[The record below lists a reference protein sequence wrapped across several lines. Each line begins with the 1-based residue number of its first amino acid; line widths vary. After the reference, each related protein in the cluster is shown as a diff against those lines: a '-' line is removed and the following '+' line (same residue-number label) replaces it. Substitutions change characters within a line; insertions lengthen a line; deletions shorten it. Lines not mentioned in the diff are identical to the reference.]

1 MIVNKQMGNYL
12 VQPKHIEESK
22 SEEIQYYV
30 RDYRDFNFDEVKEK
44 TSKMNLKMVKI
55 NANDYI
61 EGVANN
67 LYKNIDMWDLILL
80 INGYFFFIPF
90 IIFMISS
97 SLYIINIKNNYNN
110 NIDNNIILDNR
121 VEKSYIKEITLVRN
135 RDLNKKKKRVL
146 HR

>member
-1 MIVNKQMGNYL
+1 MNKIL
-12 VQPKHIEESK
+12 SRISIIFL
-22 SEEIQYYV
+22 SL
-30 RDYRDFNFDEVKEK
+30 F
-44 TSKMNLKMVKI
+44 
-55 NANDYI
+55 
-61 EGVANN
+61 
-67 LYKNIDMWDLILL
+67 LILL

-121 VEKSYIKEITLVRN
+121 EEKSYIKEITLVRN

>member
-1 MIVNKQMGNYL
+1 MNKYMNKIL
-12 VQPKHIEESK
+12 SHISIIFL
-22 SEEIQYYV
+22 SL
-30 RDYRDFNFDEVKEK
+30 F
-44 TSKMNLKMVKI
+44 
-55 NANDYI
+55 
-61 EGVANN
+61 
-67 LYKNIDMWDLILL
+67 LILL

-110 NIDNNIILDNR
+110 NNIDNNIILDNR
-121 VEKSYIKEITLVRN
+121 GKKSYIKEITLVRN

>member
-1 MIVNKQMGNYL
+1 MNK
-12 VQPKHIEESK
+12 
-22 SEEIQYYV
+22 
-30 RDYRDFNFDEVKEK
+30 
-44 TSKMNLKMVKI
+44 
-55 NANDYI
+55 
-61 EGVANN
+61 
-67 LYKNIDMWDLILL
+67 YKNKILSRISIIFLSLFLILL

-110 NIDNNIILDNR
+110 NNIDNHIDNNIILDNR
-121 VEKSYIKEITLVRN
+121 GEKSYIKEITLVRN

>member
-1 MIVNKQMGNYL
+1 MNK
-12 VQPKHIEESK
+12 
-22 SEEIQYYV
+22 
-30 RDYRDFNFDEVKEK
+30 
-44 TSKMNLKMVKI
+44 
-55 NANDYI
+55 
-61 EGVANN
+61 
-67 LYKNIDMWDLILL
+67 YKNKILSHISIIFLSLFLILL

-110 NIDNNIILDNR
+110 NNNNNIDNNIDNNIILDNR
-121 VEKSYIKEITLVRN
+121 EEKSYIKEITLVRN

>member
-1 MIVNKQMGNYL
+1 MNK
-12 VQPKHIEESK
+12 
-22 SEEIQYYV
+22 
-30 RDYRDFNFDEVKEK
+30 
-44 TSKMNLKMVKI
+44 
-55 NANDYI
+55 
-61 EGVANN
+61 
-67 LYKNIDMWDLILL
+67 YKNKILSRISIIFLSLFLILL

-110 NIDNNIILDNR
+110 NNNIDNNIDNNIILDNR
-121 VEKSYIKEITLVRN
+121 EEKSYIKEITLVRN

>member
-1 MIVNKQMGNYL
+1 MNK
-12 VQPKHIEESK
+12 
-22 SEEIQYYV
+22 
-30 RDYRDFNFDEVKEK
+30 
-44 TSKMNLKMVKI
+44 
-55 NANDYI
+55 
-61 EGVANN
+61 
-67 LYKNIDMWDLILL
+67 YKNKILSHISIIFLSLFLILL

-110 NIDNNIILDNR
+110 NNNIDNNIDNNIILDNR
-121 VEKSYIKEITLVRN
+121 EEKSYIKEITLVRN

>member
-1 MIVNKQMGNYL
+1 MNK
-12 VQPKHIEESK
+12 
-22 SEEIQYYV
+22 
-30 RDYRDFNFDEVKEK
+30 
-44 TSKMNLKMVKI
+44 
-55 NANDYI
+55 
-61 EGVANN
+61 
-67 LYKNIDMWDLILL
+67 YKNKILSRISIIFLSLFLILL

-121 VEKSYIKEITLVRN
+121 EEKSYIKEITLVRN

>member
-1 MIVNKQMGNYL
+1 MNKYMNKIL
-12 VQPKHIEESK
+12 SHISIIFL
-22 SEEIQYYV
+22 SL
-30 RDYRDFNFDEVKEK
+30 F
-44 TSKMNLKMVKI
+44 
-55 NANDYI
+55 
-61 EGVANN
+61 
-67 LYKNIDMWDLILL
+67 LILL

-110 NIDNNIILDNR
+110 NNNIDNNIILDNR
-121 VEKSYIKEITLVRN
+121 GEKSYIKEITLVRN

>member
-1 MIVNKQMGNYL
+1 MNK
-12 VQPKHIEESK
+12 
-22 SEEIQYYV
+22 
-30 RDYRDFNFDEVKEK
+30 
-44 TSKMNLKMVKI
+44 
-55 NANDYI
+55 
-61 EGVANN
+61 
-67 LYKNIDMWDLILL
+67 YKNKILSRISIIFLSLFLILL

-110 NIDNNIILDNR
+110 NNNIDNNIDNNIILDNR
-121 VEKSYIKEITLVRN
+121 GEKSYIKEITLVRN

>member
-1 MIVNKQMGNYL
+1 MNK
-12 VQPKHIEESK
+12 
-22 SEEIQYYV
+22 
-30 RDYRDFNFDEVKEK
+30 
-44 TSKMNLKMVKI
+44 
-55 NANDYI
+55 
-61 EGVANN
+61 
-67 LYKNIDMWDLILL
+67 YKNKILSHISIIFLSLFLILL

-110 NIDNNIILDNR
+110 NNNIDNNIILDNR
-121 VEKSYIKEITLVRN
+121 GEKSYIKEITLVRN

>member
-1 MIVNKQMGNYL
+1 MNK
-12 VQPKHIEESK
+12 
-22 SEEIQYYV
+22 
-30 RDYRDFNFDEVKEK
+30 
-44 TSKMNLKMVKI
+44 
-55 NANDYI
+55 
-61 EGVANN
+61 
-67 LYKNIDMWDLILL
+67 YKNKILSHISIIFLSLFLILL

-97 SLYIINIKNNYNN
+97 SLYIINIKNNYIN

-121 VEKSYIKEITLVRN
+121 EEKSYIKEITLVRN

>member
-1 MIVNKQMGNYL
+1 MNK
-12 VQPKHIEESK
+12 
-22 SEEIQYYV
+22 
-30 RDYRDFNFDEVKEK
+30 
-44 TSKMNLKMVKI
+44 
-55 NANDYI
+55 
-61 EGVANN
+61 
-67 LYKNIDMWDLILL
+67 YKNKILSHISIIFLSLFLILL

-110 NIDNNIILDNR
+110 NNIDNNNIDNNIILDNR
-121 VEKSYIKEITLVRN
+121 EEKSYIKEITLVRN

>member
-1 MIVNKQMGNYL
+1 MNKY
-12 VQPKHIEESK
+12 
-22 SEEIQYYV
+22 
-30 RDYRDFNFDEVKEK
+30 
-44 TSKMNLKMVKI
+44 MNKI
-55 NANDYI
+55 LSRI
-61 EGVANN
+61 SIIF
-67 LYKNIDMWDLILL
+67 LSLFLILL

-121 VEKSYIKEITLVRN
+121 GEKSYIKEITLVRN

>member
-1 MIVNKQMGNYL
+1 MNK
-12 VQPKHIEESK
+12 
-22 SEEIQYYV
+22 
-30 RDYRDFNFDEVKEK
+30 
-44 TSKMNLKMVKI
+44 
-55 NANDYI
+55 
-61 EGVANN
+61 
-67 LYKNIDMWDLILL
+67 YKNKILSHISIIFLSLFLILL

-97 SLYIINIKNNYNN
+97 SLYIINIKNNYINS

-121 VEKSYIKEITLVRN
+121 EEKSYIKEITLVRN

>member
-1 MIVNKQMGNYL
+1 MNK
-12 VQPKHIEESK
+12 
-22 SEEIQYYV
+22 
-30 RDYRDFNFDEVKEK
+30 
-44 TSKMNLKMVKI
+44 
-55 NANDYI
+55 
-61 EGVANN
+61 
-67 LYKNIDMWDLILL
+67 YKNKILSHISIIFLSLFLILL

-97 SLYIINIKNNYNN
+97 SLYIINIKNNYINN

-121 VEKSYIKEITLVRN
+121 EEKSYIKEITLVRN

>member
-1 MIVNKQMGNYL
+1 MNK
-12 VQPKHIEESK
+12 
-22 SEEIQYYV
+22 
-30 RDYRDFNFDEVKEK
+30 
-44 TSKMNLKMVKI
+44 
-55 NANDYI
+55 
-61 EGVANN
+61 
-67 LYKNIDMWDLILL
+67 YKNKILSHISIIFLSLFLILL

-97 SLYIINIKNNYNN
+97 SLYIININNNYINNNIDN

-121 VEKSYIKEITLVRN
+121 GEKSYIKEITLVRN